1 MSFGKANKRSD
12 KENFYEE
19 QEDYY
24 EEQEGLSAI
33 SIGIAWGSR
42 VLAFSLE
49 FALLVA
55 FGYMIDE
62 RFGFKPWALLVCAA
76 IGVCSFVS
84 GIVLTAKRMERIEAR
99 AKNASGVAKTE
110 ETIK

>member
-1 MSFGKANKRSD
+1 VSFVKANKRSD
-12 KENFYEE
+12 

-24 EEQEGLSAI
+24 EEQEGLSPI

-55 FGYMIDE
+55 FGRIIDE
-62 RFGFKPWALLVCAA
+62 RFGVKPWALLICAA
-76 IGVCSFVS
+76 IGLCSFAS

-99 AKNASGVAKTE
+99 AKNANGVSKTE